1 MPSSSAVTV
10 QSIQNHP
17 SGSKAQSLLHA
28 SPVSS
33 PQTPQTP
40 PHPSPHTPSHNS
52 SLINIDHCQRVFDFV
67 LSSLYPCLCECGGLC
82 TTPISTRAYS
92 LRCPKCLR
100 QKSKLSHTPFVN
112 LRIPQWMCGWL
123 LEESF
128 IRHPKVVTS
137 SEIVKKLG
145 VSEKTALLM
154 KRRVQLLASE
164 QMEKMRI
171 LIREELHRAFP
182 PEFKLPP
189 DGENVTASVQNKP
202 VVHMDTLALF
212 SASQR
217 ANQGRKR
224 HKNKGL
230 TSSIF
235 MSEKLGGRQI
245 GVLAQV
251 MGTQGGWCVAHSV
264 PDQKAGTLGPLVRE
278 WLPHNTA
285 LFSDE
290 MYTWLYRIYP
300 NHRMIN
306 HSLKSKDSRYK
317 FSRER
322 WSRNGVNSQIA
333 EGLNGSLK
341 TGFRNYGYV
350 RPQYSQLYLN
360 EWCFWKNVR
369 YFGMERLKKCGVGGG
384 SISPT
389 PARAFHLQTAVRRHH
404 YRLPQPQVVRNSNRL
419 RVNGKIDPALQRLLD
434 SGSFAALADAITR
447 NDTFWSNPNKVH
459 QRVKERM
466 YHRVAMN
473 VWQRSHAKG
482 WSYLSELGL
491 DPREKK
497 QALRVI
503 RAWKAAGLIELQDL
517 TPANGKEA
525 IEYGFRKLLP
535 SRISLPSILYR
546 QTRTQYASSKE

>member
-1 MPSSSAVTV
+1 MIRGVSD
-10 QSIQNHP
+10 N
-17 SGSKAQSLLHA
+17 A
-28 SPVSS
+28 SHG
-33 PQTPQTP
+33 Q
-40 PHPSPHTPSHNS
+40 SPHTQCLLRS
-52 SLINIDHCQRVFDFV
+52 SLINIQHCQAVFDHV
-67 LSSLYPCLCECGGLC
+67 LASLYPCICTCGETC
-82 TTPISTRAYS
+82 TSTISTRPYS
-92 LRCPKCLR
+92 LRCPKCLK

-112 LRIPQWMCGWL
+112 LRIPQYMMGWL

-128 IRHPKVVTS
+128 IRHPKPVTAA
-137 SEIVKKLG
+137 EIVKKLG

-171 LIREELHRAFP
+171 LIREELHKAFP

-189 DGENVTASVQNKP
+189 EGEDVTAAIHNKP
-202 VVHMDTLALF
+202 VVHMDTMALF

-224 HKNKGL
+224 HRNRGL

-245 GVLAQV
+245 GTLAQV
-251 MGTQGGWCVAHSV
+251 MGTQNGWCVAHSV

-285 LFSDE
+285 VFSDE
-290 MYTWLYRIYP
+290 AYSWLYRIYP
-300 NHRMIN
+300 SHRMVN

-341 TGFRNYGYV
+341 TAFRMYAYV

-369 YFGMERLKKCGVGGG
+369 YFGMERLTKCGVGSG
-384 SISPT
+384 SMFPNES
-389 PARAFHLQTAVRRHH
+389 RLFHLQSAIKARH
-404 YRLPQPQVVRNSNRL
+404 YQLPEPLVVRNSNRI
-419 RVNGKIDPALQRLLD
+419 RVNGRLDPLLQRLFD
-434 SGSFAALADAITR
+434 SGGFVRLHEAIIR

-459 QRVKERM
+459 ERVKERA
-466 YHRVAMN
+466 YHRVALN
-473 VWQRSHAKG
+473 VWHRSQTKG

-491 DPREKK
+491 APKERK

-503 RAWKAAGLIELQDL
+503 RVWQSAGIVELRDL
-517 TPANGKEA
+517 TPSHGKTA
-525 IEYGFRKLLP
+525 IEFGFRKRLP
-535 SRISLPSILYR
+535 SRLPLPSLLYR
-546 QTRTQYASSKE
+546 QTRAQYAVNASKESNDA